1 MVGICIQKQDGMV
14 KKMTNEQAAEILEEV
29 KIIDDG
35 LGQYIPGFDE
45 ALDLAISKLKI
56 EDGITKLMQEIF
68 SKTLILENTAGEL
81 HEVIHTDDLK
91 DIFREVMGWVI

>member
-1 MVGICIQKQDGMV
+1 
-14 KKMTNEQAAEILEEV
+14 MTNEQATEILEEV

-45 ALDLAISKLKI
+45 ALDLAISKLKT
-56 EDGITKLMQEIF
+56 EDDITKLMQEIF
-68 SKTLILENTAGEL
+68 SKTVVLESTTDEL

-91 DIFREVMGWVI
+91 DIFREVMGWTI